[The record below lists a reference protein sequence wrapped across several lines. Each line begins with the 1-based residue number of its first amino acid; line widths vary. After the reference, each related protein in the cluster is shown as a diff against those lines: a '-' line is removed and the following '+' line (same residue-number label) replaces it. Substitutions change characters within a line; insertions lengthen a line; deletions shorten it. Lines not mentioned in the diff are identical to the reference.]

1 MADTYII
8 DAQVDEEVEIDP
20 ELRKWIVEMHAQL
33 ERLTHYDLLGLRR
46 SADAKDVKR
55 AYFRF
60 AGMVHPDRFFQK
72 RIGRYKAM
80 IDAIFARLSLAHDT
94 LRVAAT
100 RAEYDAAL
108 DEFLN
113 SDASAAS
120 RFGNAPKA
128 PVDPK
133 VAAERQKAMDA
144 LKQRFEAGKGDAQ
157 TLAFAAKRA
166 QAAGDLP
173 GAIDAYR
180 KAALAAPTDEAIKK
194 TLVELEGVA
203 AERLVDS
210 HAKKAALEERF
221 GRWAEAAA
229 SWQKV
234 VEARPADAD
243 AQARLKNA
251 LARAGR

>member
-1 MADTYII
+1 MAVTYII
-8 DAQVDEEVEIDP
+8 DAHVDDEVEIDP
-20 ELRKWIVEMHAQL
+20 ELLKWIVEMHAQL

-55 AYFRF
+55 AYFRL
-60 AGMVHPDRFFQK
+60 AGIVHPDRFFK
-72 RIGRYKAM
+72 RRVGPYKSM

-94 LRVAAT
+94 LRAAET

-108 DEFLN
+108 DAFLN
-113 SDASAAS
+113 SAPGAAS
-120 RFGNAPKA
+120 RFGHAPRA

-144 LKQRFEAGKGDAQ
+144 LKQRFETGKGDAQ
-157 TLAFAAKRA
+157 KLIDTAKRA

-180 KAALAAPTDEAIKK
+180 KAALAAPTDPAIKQAI
-194 TLVELEGVA
+194 VELERVA
-203 AERLVDS
+203 AERLIDS

-221 GRWAEAAA
+221 GRWNDAAA

-234 VEARPADAD
+234 VEARPADAE
-243 AQARLKNA
+243 AHARLKNA